1 MSRLPPPLSVWAD
14 EPYDSQSSP
23 PPLHCFPAGSH
34 LPTWRLFS
42 EYCSQE
48 GVLKGKKK
56 LCCWASQ
63 ERALYIYFNEETGDV
78 NKAPSFIAAWSKCLT
93 SHFTSSII
101 LLVCTVSQLHYSLLG
116 DPCSSLRLGLVI
128 CNARSAEGE
137 SGMYSTS
144 SGSFVWRVAKTGIWR
159 LSFNF

>member
-1 MSRLPPPLSVWAD
+1 MAALGENTRASAYSSRTFIGLVLPRRLCAHSHRAAAMSTCGRPSLRGHFMSRFPPPLSVWAD
-14 EPYDSQSSP
+14 EPYDSQSSR

-78 NKAPSFIAAWSKCLT
+78 NKAPSFIAAQSKCLT
-93 SHFTSSII
+93 SHFR
-101 LLVCTVSQLHYSLLG
+101 H
-116 DPCSSLRLGLVI
+116 P
-128 CNARSAEGE
+128 
-137 SGMYSTS
+137 
-144 SGSFVWRVAKTGIWR
+144 
-159 LSFNF
+159 

>member
-1 MSRLPPPLSVWAD
+1 MAAFGENTRVSAYSSRTFIGLVLPRRLISLPPGRRHVNVWPSLRGHFMSRLPPLLSVWAD

-78 NKAPSFIAAWSKCLT
+78 NKAPSFIAARSKCLT
-93 SHFTSSII
+93 SLFRH
-101 LLVCTVSQLHYSLLG
+101 L
-116 DPCSSLRLGLVI
+116 
-128 CNARSAEGE
+128 
-137 SGMYSTS
+137 
-144 SGSFVWRVAKTGIWR
+144 
-159 LSFNF
+159 